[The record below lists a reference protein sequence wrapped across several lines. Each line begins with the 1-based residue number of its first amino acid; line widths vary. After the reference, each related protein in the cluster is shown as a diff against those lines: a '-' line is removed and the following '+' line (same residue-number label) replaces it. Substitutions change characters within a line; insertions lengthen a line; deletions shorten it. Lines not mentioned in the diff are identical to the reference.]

1 MKRHGNL
8 FAGAF
13 TREAL
18 LQAYHDAARSKR
30 GKRSCFTFERSLGAQ
45 LASLH
50 RELHSG
56 TYTPRPYFTFVIHE
70 PKTRTIFA
78 PAFRDCVVQHAIY
91 RVISPIFEAT
101 FIDQSFACRVGYGT
115 HKAADYAEA
124 ALQNSPEGS
133 YALQLDIRK
142 FFYRIDRAI
151 LRTQIERKIKDRRF
165 VEVMMAF
172 TEYGEVVG
180 IPIGNLLS
188 QLYALIYL
196 NPLDHFIKRVLKVKR
211 YCRYVDDFVL
221 FGVSRDQAV
230 EYRERIVLFIGETL
244 HLELSRSTIAPRARG
259 LNFVGYR
266 TWGSRRF
273 IRRRSLYNFRQALR
287 KEALSS
293 LVSILGHA
301 RKTHSLRHL
310 INSAREKNHALYC
323 QLPKVYRPVHHHHS
337 GRPAG
342 DGPAVHD
349 RAMRAGWPYLLL
361 AAGRAGAA

>member
-8 FAGAF
+8 FARAF
-13 TREAL
+13 TKEAL

-30 GKRSCFTFERSLGAQ
+30 GKRACFTFERSLGAQ
-45 LASLH
+45 LAALH
-50 RELHSG
+50 TELHGG
-56 TYTPRPYFTFVIHE
+56 TYEVRPYFAFTIHE
-70 PKTRTIFA
+70 PKTRRIFA

-91 RVISPIFEAT
+91 RLISPIFEAT

-133 YALQLDIRK
+133 YTLQLDIRK

-165 VEVMMAF
+165 VELMMAF
-172 TEYGEVVG
+172 TDHGEPVG

-188 QLYALIYL
+188 QLYALVYL
-196 NPLDHFIKRVLKVKR
+196 NPLDHFVKRVLKVKH

-221 FGVSRDQAV
+221 FGLTRERAV
-230 EYRERIVLFIGETL
+230 ECRRRIISFIDETL
-244 HLELSRSTIAPRARG
+244 HLKLSRSTIAPRRRG

-273 IRRRSLYNFRQALR
+273 IRRRSLYNFRQAL
-287 KEALSS
+287 KKGKVNS

-301 RKTHSLRHL
+301 RRTHSLRHL
-310 INSAREKNHALYC
+310 INTIKEKNHAIYC
-323 QLPKVYRPVHHHHS
+323 QLPKIYQRPHHYHPARS
-337 GRPAG
+337 GG
-342 DGPAVHD
+342 DGPAQYH
-349 RAMRAGWPYLLL
+349 RAVY
-361 AAGRAGAA
+361 AGRQHLCLGA